1 MRKILC
7 MEGAPLITYSKIYS
21 KIKQLNAFSS
31 DEIKGLK
38 AKWKRERENKGWQ

>member
-1 MRKILC
+1 MWKILC
-7 MEGAPLITYSKIYS
+7 MEGAPLITCSKKYY

-38 AKWKRERENKGWQ
+38 AKSKRQRENKGL